1 MSDMVKIAVGTKYDY
16 VNLLDFLAQL
26 HLGTS
31 LVDVCEKYYD
41 SFDPTNKISGKEYAA
56 HNIAGEL
63 ISYVDEFY
71 EGDFN
76 SEVFSYI
83 ASLVDSMYSTN
94 GTIRTLFSS
103 VLNRMR
109 EDGISTEQI
118 KEAQKLLRVTIVL

>member
-1 MSDMVKIAVGTKYDY
+1 MNDMVKVVVGTRFEYD
-16 VNLLDFLAQL
+16 NLLDFLAQL
-26 HLGTS
+26 HLKTS
-31 LVDVCEKYYD
+31 LSEVCEKYYD

-63 ISYVDEFY
+63 ISYVDGFY

-76 SEVFSYI
+76 SDVFSYI
-83 ASLVDSMYSTN
+83 VSLVDSIYSTN

>member
-16 VNLLDFLAQL
+16 ENLLDFLAQF
-26 HLGTS
+26 HLRTS

-56 HNIAGEL
+56 HKIAGEL

-83 ASLVDSMYSTN
+83 VGLVDSMYSTN